1 LILFL
6 NIFKKVN
13 AHGDDGTYPGTRWNR
28 ELFNHH
34 NNNTTFLF
42 SIELQIKKLVQ
53 FDIQMTS
60 LNEDI

>member
-6 NIFKKVN
+6 DIFKKVN
-13 AHGDDGTYPGTRWNR
+13 AHGDDATYPGTRWNR

-42 SIELQIKKLVQ
+42 SIELQIKNWYNLK
-53 FDIQMTS
+53 IQITS